1 MTFHTK
7 TKVPDV
13 AYYSKVFDM
22 NRYLLPFLAILIL
35 LLAFS
40 CKKEGCQAKSNANCM
55 CPEYYDPVC
64 GCDKVT
70 YGNSCMAECSGITE
84 YSAGKCN

>member
-7 TKVPDV
+7 TKVLGV
-13 AYYSKVFDM
+13 GYYSKAMIM
-22 NRYLLPFLAILIL
+22 NRYLLPFLAIILL

-40 CKKEGCQAKSNANCM
+40 CKKEGCKANSNANCM

-84 YSAGKCN
+84 YSTGKCN